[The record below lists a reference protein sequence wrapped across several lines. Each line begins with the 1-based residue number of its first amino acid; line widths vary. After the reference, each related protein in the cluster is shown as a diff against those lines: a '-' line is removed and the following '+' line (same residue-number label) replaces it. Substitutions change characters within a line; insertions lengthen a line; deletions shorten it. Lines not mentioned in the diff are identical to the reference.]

1 MKPASQVYQLY
12 GLRVHSEIPLHAIP
26 ASDGLLPYDVQIQW
40 GKVKTVT
47 SPPNGEI
54 FTLFRLPNGQGYT
67 LVDNGEDYV
76 LQLSNT
82 GEFHI
87 SRDLRTVTA
96 HLSPEIA
103 PALAGLFVIGGV
115 IASLLA
121 LSGEPTLHGSAV
133 AVDGKAL
140 AFLNESG
147 MGKSSLAG
155 ILCAHGADFVT
166 DDLLRLQPAGE
177 RWRCYPGSGYLR
189 LRQNAAAIIEKFP
202 PELRET
208 TADARIAIRLGND
221 STLPRLGA
229 IIIPRLSRECRA
241 LDMERIPTAKA
252 LLYLMA
258 FPRIQES
265 AIKEHHHRQLDF
277 LGQVAARVPLY
288 EAIIPWGLPYPDDL
302 APSLMRVVGGAPT
315 L

>member
-1 MKPASQVYQLY
+1 MKTTPQVYQLY
-12 GLRVHSEIPLHAIP
+12 GLRVQSEIPLCAIP
-26 ASDGLLPYDVQIQW
+26 AVDDQLPYDVQIQR
-40 GKVKTVT
+40 GEAKTPIV
-47 SPPNGEI
+47 PPTGEI
-54 FTLFRLPNGQGYT
+54 LSQLRWPNGQGYT
-67 LVDNGEDYV
+67 LVDAGENYV
-76 LQLSNT
+76 LHLSNT

-87 SRDLRTVTA
+87 ARDLRTVTV
-96 HLSPEIA
+96 HTGPEIA

-133 AVDGKAL
+133 AVDGRAL

-177 RWRCYPGSGYLR
+177 HWRCYPGSGYLR
-189 LRQNAAAIIEKFP
+189 LRQNAAAIIEKFS
-202 PELRET
+202 PELRES
-208 TADARIAIRLGND
+208 TADERIAIRLG
-221 STLPRLGA
+221 SHSARPRLDA
-229 IIIPRLSRECRA
+229 IIIPRLSRECHT
-241 LDMERIPTAKA
+241 LELERIPTAKA

-258 FPRIQES
+258 FPRIRES
-265 AIKEHHHRQLDF
+265 SIKAHRQCQLDF

-288 EAIIPWGLPYPDDL
+288 EALIPWGLPYPDDL
-302 APSLMRVVGGAPT
+302 AASLVRVLKTESP
-315 L
+315 

>member
-1 MKPASQVYQLY
+1 MKPTSQVYQLY
-12 GLRVHSEIPLHAIP
+12 GLRVHSEIPLRSIP
-26 ASDGLLPYDVQIQW
+26 TADKRLPYDVQIQW
-40 GKVKTVT
+40 GKVKTV
-47 SPPNGEI
+47 SNPPNGEI
-54 FTLFRLPNGQGYT
+54 FTQLFWPNGQGYT
-67 LVDNGEDYV
+67 LVDTGEDYV
-76 LQLSNT
+76 LHLSNT

-155 ILCAHGADFVT
+155 ILCANGADFVT
-166 DDLLRLQPAGE
+166 DDLLRLQSDGE
-177 RWRCYPGSGYLR
+177 NWRCYPGSGYLR

-202 PELRET
+202 SELCEP
-208 TADARIAIRLGND
+208 TADERIAIRLG
-221 STLPRLGA
+221 SIVTMPRLSA
-229 IIIPRLSRECRA
+229 IIIPRLSRECRT
-241 LDMERIPTAKA
+241 LELEPIPTAKA

-258 FPRIQES
+258 FPRIQTS
-265 AIKEHHHRQLDF
+265 NIKENHQRQLDF
-277 LGQVAARVPLY
+277 LGQVAVSVPLY
-288 EAIIPWGLPYPDDL
+288 ESIIPWGLPYPDDL
-302 APSLMRVVGGAPT
+302 APSLLQV
-315 L
+315 LE

>member
-1 MKPASQVYQLY
+1 MKPAPQVYQLY
-12 GLRVHSEIPLHAIP
+12 GLRIHSEIPLPAISAVDDRP
-26 ASDGLLPYDVQIQW
+26 PYDVQIQR
-40 GKVKTVT
+40 GEAKTPT
-47 SPPNGEI
+47 APPTGEI
-54 FTLFRLPNGQGYT
+54 RSQLRLPNGQGYT
-67 LVDNGEDYV
+67 LVDAGENYV
-76 LQLSNT
+76 LHLSNT

-96 HLSPEIA
+96 NTGPEIA

-133 AVDGKAL
+133 AVDGRAL

-166 DDLLRLQPAGE
+166 DDLLRLQPDGE
-177 RWRCYPGSGYLR
+177 HWRCYPGSGYLR

-202 PELRET
+202 PELRAP
-208 TADARIAIRLGND
+208 TADARVAIRLG
-221 STLPRLGA
+221 SHSAMPRLDA
-229 IIIPRLSRECRA
+229 IVIPRLSRECRA
-241 LDMERIPTAKA
+241 LELERIPAARA

-258 FPRIQES
+258 FPRIRES
-265 AIKEHHHRQLDF
+265 ARKEDRQRQLDF

-288 EAIIPWGLPYPDDL
+288 EALIPWGLPYPDDL
-302 APSLMRVVGGAPT
+302 APSLLRVVEAET
-315 L
+315 V